1 MLTYIIFIIIAY
13 LIIGFVEI
21 VPLYRKKQ
29 TREMV
34 LYISIFTIALALSI
48 LIATE
53 IKVPSPAKAMGEIVM
68 SILGK

>member
-1 MLTYIIFIIIAY
+1 
-13 LIIGFVEI
+13 VEI

-29 TREMV
+29 AREMV
-34 LYISIFTIALALSI
+34 LYISIFTIALVLSI
-48 LIATE
+48 LIAIE